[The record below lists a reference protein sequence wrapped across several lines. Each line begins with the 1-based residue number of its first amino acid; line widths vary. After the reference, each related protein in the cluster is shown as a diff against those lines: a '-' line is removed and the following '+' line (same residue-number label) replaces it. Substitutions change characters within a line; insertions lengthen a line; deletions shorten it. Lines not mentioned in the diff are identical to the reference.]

1 MKKHPTRATD
11 ETRRS
16 EESAVTQHSGLQVKR
31 SSIWANVVS
40 SLLLRVASRTSFV
53 LLGFY
58 LGERFASTTL
68 VVLVIEA
75 FYLTEL
81 TLAPI
86 AGSLSD
92 RWGRKPFLLLA
103 PFLGALA
110 ALFLLGGSLLS
121 HPTHHAAFNPRLAV
135 FLLLI
140 LCGRLLEGATTAF
153 NTPACLGYITDT
165 TAHAPYLRARVM
177 TAFEVVTVGGIAL
190 AIPFGGQVST
200 WLGIWGFLVVVG
212 LHAVNLALVALA
224 VQEHGP
230 HVLHTA
236 RRTSLLE
243 SFKMLR
249 EKHVFTFLP
258 AWLSISSLVG
268 SWTTLAVIILAYPN
282 PAADRRFPRQLFYG
296 GFAKS
301 QATLLVGGIALCFL
315 LGMGLWVPLLSRLRR
330 TTIMLIGLA
339 GLTLCVVI
347 LSIDNGLAQ
356 NPASLSAGAH
366 TTILASLPLLIL
378 GIVLLS
384 GFTPAALTHMATIAE
399 LHAGKRGAVMG
410 LYSIVLGLGQWL
422 GAAVG
427 AVSVDLDGF
436 YGLMVFSCILGLCS
450 LLSVCYMRNHGH
462 DLLQSKPI
470 ESPHL

>member
-1 MKKHPTRATD
+1 MKNQPTRANE
-11 ETRRS
+11 ETLCPAT
-16 EESAVTQHSGLQVKR
+16 SAVTQRSGLQVR
-31 SSIWANVVS
+31 SSSIWANVVS

-86 AGSLSD
+86 SGSLSD

-121 HPTHHAAFNPRLAV
+121 HPTHHVAFNPRLAL

-165 TAHAPYLRARVM
+165 TAHAPYMRARVM

-212 LHAVNLALVALA
+212 LHALNMLIVAFV
-224 VQEHGP
+224 VQEHEQR
-230 HVLHTA
+230 VTRTA
-236 RRTSLLE
+236 HRTSLLE

-249 EKHVFTFLP
+249 EKRVFTFLP

-268 SWTTLAVIILAYPN
+268 SWTTLA
-282 PAADRRFPRQLFYG
+282 
-296 GFAKS
+296 
-301 QATLLVGGIALCFL
+301 
-315 LGMGLWVPLLSRLRR
+315 
-330 TTIMLIGLA
+330 
-339 GLTLCVVI
+339 
-347 LSIDNGLAQ
+347 
-356 NPASLSAGAH
+356 
-366 TTILASLPLLIL
+366 
-378 GIVLLS
+378 
-384 GFTPAALTHMATIAE
+384 
-399 LHAGKRGAVMG
+399 
-410 LYSIVLGLGQWL
+410 
-422 GAAVG
+422 
-427 AVSVDLDGF
+427 
-436 YGLMVFSCILGLCS
+436 
-450 LLSVCYMRNHGH
+450 
-462 DLLQSKPI
+462 
-470 ESPHL
+470 